1 MKNKFLEGDWIKAS
15 KKGKREQL
23 NKAGYVL
30 KVAEDDIL
38 VRFLSGNTLVVPKSW
53 AENLDEALIVV
64 ISSVGNYGLQE
75 KSDILY
81 PAKFEGVI
89 AVGAL
94 NMNGDIWKGT
104 TVGNGLN
111 VLLPGHYI
119 KSYSKD
125 GSFLYS
131 SGTSMAAAYMAG
143 LAALFFEE
151 YSSYNKST
159 ISKKS
164 WEKIKNSDKINGYS
178 VMDTV
183 KFF

>member
-75 KSDILY
+75 KS
-81 PAKFEGVI
+81 VI
-89 AVGAL
+89 YSTLL
-94 NMNGDIWKGT
+94 NLK
-104 TVGNGLN
+104 
-111 VLLPGHYI
+111 VLSL
-119 KSYSKD
+119 
-125 GSFLYS
+125 
-131 SGTSMAAAYMAG
+131 
-143 LAALFFEE
+143 
-151 YSSYNKST
+151 
-159 ISKKS
+159 
-164 WEKIKNSDKINGYS
+164 
-178 VMDTV
+178 
-183 KFF
+183 

>member
-81 PAKFEGVI
+81 PAKFKGVI

-94 NMNGDIWKGT
+94 NMNGDIWKGR

-111 VLLPGHYI
+111 VLLPGHY
-119 KSYSKD
+119 KK
-125 GSFLYS
+125 
-131 SGTSMAAAYMAG
+131 
-143 LAALFFEE
+143 LF
-151 YSSYNKST
+151 KR
-159 ISKKS
+159 
-164 WEKIKNSDKINGYS
+164 W
-178 VMDTV
+178 
-183 KFF
+183 FFFI